1 VIHGLS
7 HLLALRKAGKRPTST
22 WVNVGIPYR
31 KPVYDSDFAVMELVA
46 EGSLTTDDFRPFVN
60 LEVTLYSPE
69 DCKTFAQLIE
79 KMKGYASRLLVLC
92 GEYGTDLG
100 YEWHPQWGQH
110 DLGELRWAE
119 QFDAAR
125 KSVCRTQQE
134 TEERLRLEREALKN
148 APWILKGEKI
158 GTPVA
163 A

>member
-1 VIHGLS
+1 MIHGLS
-7 HLLALRKAGKRPTST
+7 HLIELRKAGKRPNSV

-31 KPVYDSDFAVMELVA
+31 KPVYDIDFYDMELVA

-69 DCKTFAQLIE
+69 DCPTFAQLIE

-100 YEWHPQWGQH
+100 YEWHPKWGAH
-110 DLGELRWAE
+110 DFGEIRWAE
-119 QFDAAR
+119 QFEAAR
-125 KSVCRTQQE
+125 TSVCRTQEE
-134 TEERLRLEREALKN
+134 TENRLRLEREALEN
-148 APWILKGEKI
+148 APWILKGEEI
-158 GTPVA
+158 GTPIA